1 MNKKLY
7 IFGIPFLALS
17 LLTVVSCSGDVKL
30 NQQWYA
36 IGYGS
41 FVNGSNWTID
51 SGIQLD
57 KVETDEYKELF
68 VANEVSFLAGDTF
81 VITNE
86 NQSITL
92 QKNHYS
98 LESNSFSSQ
107 NVFLYS
113 LGDDVQVDII
123 KSGNYNISL
132 ALKSSTYILNVTN
145 GTGTTPYDPLDKP
158 SGATTIDFFGNGDH
172 HGVVIDTVDGN
183 LHYPAIEKYIGY
195 LKSLTDST
203 PNEDII
209 ISNGDLWQGTLQSNA
224 NMGAMLND
232 ILESAGYASF
242 TLGNHEFDWGQEII
256 QNNSA
261 ESSVPFLGA
270 NIVKKDDGRLVD
282 YVQPYTIVEKS
293 GLRVGIIGTVG
304 ASQIQDILSTNVDD
318 INFGDEI
325 EAVKTNSDRLRDEFD
340 CDIIIASFHD
350 GTSSIE
356 GEVRSVLSLNSPV
369 SGKRYVDGVFTA
381 HDHTFASKIVN
392 SVPILNS
399 GNNGKYIANFSL
411 KYDDGNVSCP
421 SRQVFSNSDSSVS
434 NIYAFG
440 GSDTETKAIVDEYYT
455 DELIEK
461 ATSVAGVLDASFS
474 KTLEAPNM
482 MAKAM
487 YEYAHDEG
495 HNVVLAMVN
504 QGRSNLP
511 MGDVTYTDLFSAF
524 PFTNK
529 TVIMNVKGSDL
540 RLASGNY
547 AYSANPFTFQDN
559 STYLIAVYDYLA
571 YHQNAYREYDYF
583 LNRDVVTSLGKF
595 PVDLIYDYMK
605 EQTGIIHAADYSGDN
620 FTFLKN
626 Q

>member
-1 MNKKLY
+1 MNKKFY

-17 LLTVVSCSGDVKL
+17 LITIVSCSGDAKL
-30 NQQWYA
+30 NQEWYA

-41 FVNGSNWTID
+41 FVNGSNWDID
-51 SGIQLD
+51 SGVQLD
-57 KVETDEYKELF
+57 KVETNEYKELF
-68 VANEVSFLAGDTF
+68 VANDVSFSTGDSF
-81 VITNE
+81 IITNE

-92 QKNHYS
+92 QKKHYS
-98 LESNSFSSQ
+98 LESDSFSNQ
-107 NVFLYS
+107 NIFLYS
-113 LGDDVQVDII
+113 LGDDVQIDII

-132 ALKSSTYILNVTN
+132 ALKSNTYVLSVTN
-145 GTGTTPYDPLDKP
+145 GTGTTPYNPLDKP
-158 SGATTIDFFGNGDH
+158 SEATTIDFFGNGDH
-172 HGVVIDTVDGN
+172 HGVIIDTIDGN
-183 LHYPAIEKYIGY
+183 SHYPAIEKYVGY

-256 QNNSA
+256 QNNSGS
-261 ESSVPFLGA
+261 SSVPFLGA
-270 NIVKKDDGRLVD
+270 NIVKKDDGKLVN

-304 ASQIQDILSTNVDD
+304 ASQIEDILSTNVED
-318 INFGDEI
+318 IIFGDEI

-350 GTSSIE
+350 GTSSVE

-381 HDHTFASKIVN
+381 HDHSFASKIVN

-411 KYDDGNVSCP
+411 LYNNGTVACP
-421 SRQVFSNSDSSVS
+421 SRNVYSNSDSSVS
-434 NIYAFG
+434 NIYAFAN
-440 GSDTETKAIVDEYYT
+440 DDVNTKAIVDEYYT
-455 DELIEK
+455 SELIEK
-461 ATSVAGVLDASFS
+461 ASSVAGVLDASFS

-495 HNVVLAMVN
+495 YDVVLGMVN
-504 QGRSNLP
+504 QGRSNLSI
-511 MGDVTYTDLFSAF
+511 GDVTYTDLFSAF

-540 RLASGNY
+540 RRVSGNF

-559 STYLIAVYDYLA
+559 TTYLIAVYDYLA
-571 YHQNAYREYDYF
+571 FHQNSQRVFDYF
-583 LNRDVVTSLGKF
+583 LNRDVVASLSKF

-605 EQTGIIHAADYSGDN
+605 EQTGTIHAADYSGNN
-620 FTFLKN
+620 FSFLKN

>member
-17 LLTVVSCSGDVKL
+17 LLTIVSCSGDVML

-41 FVNGSNWTID
+41 FVNGNNWDIA
-51 SGIQLD
+51 SGVQLD

-68 VANEVSFLAGDTF
+68 IANDVSFSMGDSF

-92 QKNHYS
+92 QKKHYS
-98 LESNSFSSQ
+98 LESDSFSNQ

-113 LGDDVQVDII
+113 LGEDVQVDII
-123 KSGNYNISL
+123 KSGNYDISL
-132 ALKSSTYILNVTN
+132 ALKSSTYILSVTN

-158 SGATTIDFFGNGDH
+158 SEATTIDFFGNGDH
-172 HGVVIDTVDGN
+172 HGVIIDTVDGN
-183 LHYPAIEKYIGY
+183 SHYPAIEKYIGY

-242 TLGNHEFDWGQEII
+242 TLGNHEFDWGREII
-256 QNNSA
+256 QNNSGS
-261 ESSVPFLGA
+261 SSVPFLGA
-270 NIVKKDDGRLVD
+270 NIVKKDDGKLVN

-304 ASQIQDILSTNVDD
+304 AAQIEDILSTNVDD
-318 INFGDEI
+318 IDFGDEI

-340 CDIIIASFHD
+340 CDIVIASFHD

-356 GEVRSVLSLNSPV
+356 GEVRSVLSLNSPI

-381 HDHTFASKIVN
+381 HDHTFANKVVN
-392 SVPILNS
+392 NVPILNS

-411 KYDDGNVSCP
+411 QYDDGNVSCP
-421 SRQVFSNSDSSVS
+421 SRQMYSNSDSSVS
-434 NIYAFG
+434 NIYAFEN
-440 GSDTETKAIVDEYYT
+440 DDVDTKAIVDEYYT
-455 DELIEK
+455 DELIVK
-461 ATSVAGVLDASFS
+461 AASVAGVLDASFS

-511 MGDVTYTDLFSAF
+511 IGDVTYTDLFSAF
-524 PFTNK
+524 PFTNR

-540 RLASGNY
+540 RRVSGNY
-547 AYSANPFTFQDN
+547 AYSANPFTFQDD

-571 YHQNAYREYDYF
+571 FHQNSSREYDYF

-620 FTFLKN
+620 FSFLKN